1 MGELT
6 QHQINILA
14 IFNTCMTLQ
23 GNIKFF
29 SLMNA
34 QQAQTGMAV
43 NIDALNQTLAV
54 LLSLKNLSP
63 EGEYELLLTLDP
75 MFKEFDKIFLQEKVE
90 VEQPKPK
97 SQIILLGD

>member
-6 QHQINILA
+6 QYQINVLA
-14 IFNTCMTLQ
+14 MFNTCMTLQ

-34 QQAQTGMAV
+34 QQAQTGINV

-54 LLSLKNLSP
+54 LLSFKNLSP

-75 MFKEFDKIFLQEKVE
+75 MFKEFDRIFLQEKVE